1 VTGPITDVTTTRN
14 QAGRVGQLKLT
25 TPLQALAV
33 PATRLRTAIG
43 LRSTWF
49 TVGLLSLTQ
58 PQPVA
63 PVTYGSAVALASV
76 VRGFSGVTLEQRSAG
91 ADWETVRPVTTG
103 ATQVTATP
111 TVTTDFRLATA
122 TVAAGAVRIRVMPAV
137 TLTAATSAGV
147 VGAEQPVLA
156 DASVDVQQQNPDLT
170 WTSIA
175 TGTVAADGTFTVAAT
190 PAAGATVRV
199 VVTPASDSGYVA
211 GSSAALI
218 VSG

>member
-1 VTGPITDVTTTRN
+1 
-14 QAGRVGQLKLT
+14 
-25 TPLQALAV
+25 
-33 PATRLRTAIG
+33 
-43 LRSTWF
+43 
-49 TVGLLSLTQ
+49 
-58 PQPVA
+58 
-63 PVTYGSAVALASV
+63 
-76 VRGFSGVTLEQRSAG
+76 
-91 ADWETVRPVTTG
+91 
-103 ATQVTATP
+103 
-111 TVTTDFRLATA
+111 
-122 TVAAGAVRIRVMPAV
+122 MPAV